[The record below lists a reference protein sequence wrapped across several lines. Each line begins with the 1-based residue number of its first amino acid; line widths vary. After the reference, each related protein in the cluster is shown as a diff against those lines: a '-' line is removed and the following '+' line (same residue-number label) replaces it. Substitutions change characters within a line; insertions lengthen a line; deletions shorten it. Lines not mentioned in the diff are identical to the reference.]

1 MASVHNA
8 MLFKS
13 ARNYPINGVPRV
25 TERGATT
32 LIYEMTDND
41 FHTFSAENDVD
52 IAISDAANNATRV
65 DAVYVISTGVTAS
78 TGTPTGGTGTG
89 WTSRATPTDVT
100 SYGGATISTEVNG
113 LTHDFYLLPTEF
125 TATSVRLRFSGSSPQ
140 IYQILFLEFVLEF
153 DVNKNET
160 EAFDAAFVDRSGQ
173 INPVPGGGIVY
184 SGSFGNSRPRLEIE
198 YGIKVIPNKTI
209 NQNATEF
216 VYKLHQN
223 RNCVFAQ
230 EPSRYP
236 ERVFVSSVISDSISV
251 TPRGDY
257 KPSGDLVSFSVGEQ

>member
-1 MASVHNA
+1 
-8 MLFKS
+8 MLFKFPTC
-13 ARNYPINGVPRV
+13 YPINGVPRV
-25 TERGATT
+25 TVRGAST
-32 LIYEMTDND
+32 LVYEATDND
-41 FHTFSAENDVD
+41 FHTFSAESDIDV
-52 IAISDAANNATRV
+52 AISDAANNATRV
-65 DAVYVISTGVTAS
+65 DAVYVISSGVTAS
-78 TGTPTGGTGTG
+78 IGTPTGGTGTG
-89 WTSRATPTDVT
+89 WTSRTTPTEVT
-100 SYGGATISTEVNG
+100 SFGGATISTEVNG

-140 IYQILFLEFVLEF
+140 VYQILFLEFVMEF

-160 EAFDAAFVDRSGQ
+160 ESLDAAFVDRSGQ

-184 SGSFGNSRPRLEIE
+184 SGSFGNTRPRLEIN
-198 YGIKVIPNKTI
+198 YGVKVIPNKTI
-209 NQNATEF
+209 NQSATEF
-216 VYKLHQN
+216 VYRLHEN
-223 RNCVFAQ
+223 RNCVWAQ

>member
-8 MLFKS
+8 MLFKFPTC
-13 ARNYPINGVPRV
+13 YPINGVPRV
-25 TERGATT
+25 TVRGAST
-32 LIYEMTDND
+32 LVYETTDND
-41 FHTFSAENDVD
+41 FSTYSTESDIDV
-52 IAISDAANNATRV
+52 AISDAAGNPNRI

-89 WTSRATPTDVT
+89 WTSRATPTNVT

-140 IYQILFLEFVLEF
+140 VYQILFLEFVMEF

-160 EAFDAAFVDRSGQ
+160 ESLDAAFVDRSGQ

-184 SGSFGNSRPRLEIE
+184 SGSFGNTRPRLEIQ
-198 YGIKVIPNKTI
+198 YSVKVIPNKTI

-216 VYKLHQN
+216 AYRLHSN
-223 RNCVFAQ
+223 RNCVWAV
-230 EPSRYP
+230 EPSRKP
-236 ERVFVSSVISDSISV
+236 ELVFVASIISDSISV

>member
-25 TERGATT
+25 TVRGAST
-32 LIYEMTDND
+32 LVYETTDND
-41 FHTFSAENDVD
+41 FSTYSTEDD
-52 IAISDAANNATRV
+52 INVAISDAANNPTRV
-65 DAVYVISTGVTAS
+65 DAAYVISTGVTAS

-89 WTSRATPTDVT
+89 WTSRTTPTEVT

-113 LTHDFYLLPTEF
+113 LVHDFYLLPTHF
-125 TATSVRLRFSGSSPQ
+125 TGTSVRMQFAGASPQ

-153 DVNKNET
+153 DVNVNET

-184 SGSFGNSRPRLEIE
+184 SGSFGNTRPRLEIN
-198 YGIKVIPNKTI
+198 YGVKVIPGKTL
-209 NQNATEF
+209 NENSTEF
-216 VYKLHQN
+216 AYRLHEN
-223 RNCVFAQ
+223 RNCVWAQ

-251 TPRGDY
+251 VPRGDY